1 MLYVVQVRVG
11 SEEKTV
17 NECLRLISDTCDIY
31 SPKRQEYYKLNGIWT
46 QRVTVLFPGYI
57 FVDTDDVNKLF
68 HELKKVPSF
77 AYLVRFKDS
86 IVSVSEEEVHLI
98 QKLSGKDRVM
108 DVSQGVMVGNRIQV
122 TAGPLI
128 GLEGLIV
135 GIDRHKRKAWLE
147 TTMFGRKQTIKVNI
161 PRYAYHQSAQ

>member
-1 MLYVVQVRVG
+1 MLYVIQVRVG

-17 NECLRLISDTCDIY
+17 KECHRLIGGTCDIY
-31 SPKRQEYYKLNGIWT
+31 YPKRQEYYKLNGIWT

-77 AYLVRFKDS
+77 AYLVRFEDS

-108 DVSQGVMVGNRIQV
+108 DVSKGIMVGEIIKV
-122 TAGPLI
+122 TAGPLV

-135 GIDRHKRKAWLE
+135 GVDRHKRKAWLE
-147 TTMFGRKQTIKVNI
+147 TTMFGRKQTIKVGLEI
-161 PRYAYHQSAQ
+161 VDVLKDK